1 VSKMRGLDIGMIVTL
16 MGLLASMFL
25 SYGSVSKQVE
35 VNTKRLDMIE
45 GNISNINM
53 NVSKIA
59 EDLAYVRGKIEG
71 RHAEYV
77 KGEK

>member
-1 VSKMRGLDIGMIVTL
+1 MSKMRGLDIGVIVTL

-35 VNTKRLDMIE
+35 VNTKRLDRVEINIE
-45 GNISNINM
+45 NINRNISQIATDIAIININLSIHM
-53 NVSKIA
+53 AGEI
-59 EDLAYVRGKIEG
+59 
-71 RHAEYV
+71 